1 MKPSGCN
8 TPVSPSLSDSN
19 LGRGGR
25 GRCGCCGDVLQ
36 GEKQPV
42 DRQALPVEE
51 ASREVAEGL
60 LRLKR
65 NANLSTH
72 CQLLDAHRSPKLTTT
87 TSPMCHIAAGAL
99 TVLKGAAAKW
109 LIPRLIE
116 EIAA

>member
-1 MKPSGCN
+1 MVVAADADAAGVRS
-8 TPVSPSLSDSN
+8 
-19 LGRGGR
+19 R
-25 GRCGCCGDVLQ
+25 GRSKLLTDMLCLLR
-36 GEKQPV
+36 
-42 DRQALPVEE
+42 RQVGKLL
-51 ASREVAEGL
+51 RGL

-65 NANLSTH
+65 NANLLTH